1 MVRLFRLVLLI
12 AAFAG
17 LMAQPVAFAAVPIT
31 PTALTQASPM
41 TDCDEMAAMSD
52 NDSAPCEK
60 MTSDCAALMG
70 CAVPPFVASDRT
82 IAAMSGNYAISAIW
96 PAIRALV
103 GRTLIPD
110 PHPPH
115 A

>member
-1 MVRLFRLVLLI
+1 MFRLIRLVLLI

-17 LMAQPVAFAAVPIT
+17 LMAQPVAFAAVPMT
-31 PTALTQASPM
+31 AAALTQAPLM

-52 NDSAPCEK
+52 NETAPCKK
-60 MTSDCAALMG
+60 MTSDCAATMG
-70 CAVPPFVASDRT
+70 CAVSPFVASDRT
-82 IAAMSGNYAISAIW
+82 IAAMSGNYAISATW

-103 GRTLIPD
+103 GRTLIPE